1 MTSYRS
7 YVINNTKS
15 VFFMKY
21 YFDDPKEESM
31 SNACRLSMYTKFIL
45 KSELKIFGKPERTW
59 EYNINV
65 GLKHTR
71 GVGVAWFTQFRKWLR
86 NEQL

>member
-7 YVINNTKS
+7 TVINNTPS

-21 YFDDPKEESM
+21 YFDDLKEKSM
-31 SNACRLSMYTKFIL
+31 GNACRPPMYTTFIL
-45 KSELKIFGKPERTW
+45 KSELKTFGKPARTL

-71 GVGVAWFTQFRKWLR
+71 GVGVAWFTRFGEWLR
-86 NEQL
+86 N